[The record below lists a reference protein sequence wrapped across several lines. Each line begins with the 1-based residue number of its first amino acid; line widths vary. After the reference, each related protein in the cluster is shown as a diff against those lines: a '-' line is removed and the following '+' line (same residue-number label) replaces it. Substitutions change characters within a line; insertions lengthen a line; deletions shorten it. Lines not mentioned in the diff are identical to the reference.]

1 MEVKRQWRFLVG
13 GAGTKRQDG
22 WAWGPGW
29 ACLRSWMA
37 LNPAG
42 DGDPW
47 TLRGGRG
54 GQSVLRSLWLLVW
67 KDDSGWGAMSKWMGW
82 GGAALRV

>member
-1 MEVKRQWRFLVG
+1 
-13 GAGTKRQDG
+13 
-22 WAWGPGW
+22 
-29 ACLRSWMA
+29 MA